1 MEIKLNAGDKFNIPT
16 GCFATIV
23 ENTIVI
29 EKRQDEFKDGDI
41 LVSKSTNR
49 EIYLIF
55 SNYGDGGRI
64 FTSHFNSIDES
75 NFAWVE
81 SNFRHAT
88 EEEIKKF
95 FDDLWVKGLWW
106 NPKAKV
112 MEKIRPRAKEGE
124 KYLTINEFGEVIEL
138 DEDNC
143 QYDDRK
149 YNSGN
154 YYILEHREQ
163 AEEDAKAVKAIYEKK
178 LNNE

>member
-1 MEIKLNAGDKFNIPT
+1 MEIKLNAGDKINIPT
-16 GCFATIV
+16 GCFATII

-29 EKRQDEFKDGDI
+29 EEKQEEFKDGDI

-49 EIYLIF
+49 KIYLIF

-88 EEEIKKF
+88 EEEKKKF
-95 FDDLWVKGLWW
+95 FNELWVKGLWW
-106 NPKAKV
+106 NPVTKV
-112 MEKIRPRAKEGE
+112 MKRIRKRARWE
-124 KYLTINEFGEVIEL
+124 KYIFINSMGELNETIDMG
-138 DEDNC
+138 DNI
-143 QYDDRK
+143 DDNRWAA
-149 YNSGN
+149 GN
-154 YYILEHREQ
+154 YYLLSETEQ